1 MSWKSLLQLARI
13 IYVERYNLFENKLT
27 YCDIYIL
34 ISDSIKVIYIK
45 LLYIK
50 ILVIR
55 YLKKKNLCTSLSI
68 FKNNVNFNNDAI
80 EEWT

>member
-1 MSWKSLLQLARI
+1 MKVTFTARTYNI
-13 IYVERYNLFENKLT
+13 RDERYNLFENKLT

-34 ISDSIKVIYIK
+34 ISGSIKVIYIK

-55 YLKKKNLCTSLSI
+55 YLKKKKI
-68 FKNNVNFNNDAI
+68 FVRHYPFSRI
-80 EEWT
+80 ILILIMTQ

>member
-1 MSWKSLLQLARI
+1 MKVTFTARTYNI
-13 IYVERYNLFENKLT
+13 RDERYNLFENKLT

-34 ISDSIKVIYIK
+34 ISGSIKVIYIK

-55 YLKKKNLCTSLSI
+55 YLKKKKSLYVI
-68 FKNNVNFNNDAI
+68 IHFQ
-80 EEWT
+80 E